1 MCSLSAGMS
10 HVTLTAIEGLRN
22 KPLRNHSQR
31 ILNAKHREHAP
42 LPVWWIWTLPEAQEA
57 ASYTSQSLPKQMNSV
72 HIPLEKSLATGY
84 NAFAISLYS
93 RFKNKNISCSLE
105 SFLLLTCDKMK
116 TLHLHFACISAA
128 QPSLKFWSGFHFPW
142 GFCIFPC
149 LPASTQHPG
158 MPKHNFH
165 KYLVREM
172 NEISPVSLLPPGP
185 LLEDDE
191 DVFGHRSSLCWG
203 VYNTPGT
210 RGKPFP

>member
-57 ASYTSQSLPKQMNSV
+57 ASYTSQSLGKQMNSV

-93 RFKNKNISCSLE
+93 RFKNKTISCSLE
-105 SFLLLTCDKMK
+105 SFLLLTCDKNEDFMSSFCLHIGS
-116 TLHLHFACISAA
+116 TAQFEILIWFSFSMGVLHLPMS
-128 QPSLKFWSGFHFPW
+128 PSLHTAPRN
-142 GFCIFPC
+142 
-149 LPASTQHPG
+149 A
-158 MPKHNFH
+158 
-165 KYLVREM
+165 
-172 NEISPVSLLPPGP
+172 
-185 LLEDDE
+185 
-191 DVFGHRSSLCWG
+191 
-203 VYNTPGT
+203 
-210 RGKPFP
+210 